1 MSDDVGKSWN
11 DPPVFRRAVRYV
23 LAVLAVAALVAVV
36 TLVWASQ
43 RAQCLDDVMLCDA
56 AARLTVGLGPGL
68 VLLFGGI
75 GAFVMTLREWRAGRA
90 WPIWQGAGW
99 FLFTLMV
106 VYLSIEGGSGA

>member
-1 MSDDVGKSWN
+1 MSNDVGKSWN
-11 DPPVFRRAVRYV
+11 DPPAFRRAARYV
-23 LAVLAVAALVAVV
+23 LSILALAALVAVI
-36 TLVWASQ
+36 TLVWASA
-43 RAQCLDDVMLCDA
+43 RSQCLDDTMLCDTA
-56 AARLTVGLGPGL
+56 SRLVVGLGPGL

-75 GAFVMTLREWRAGRA
+75 GAFVMTFREWRAGRT